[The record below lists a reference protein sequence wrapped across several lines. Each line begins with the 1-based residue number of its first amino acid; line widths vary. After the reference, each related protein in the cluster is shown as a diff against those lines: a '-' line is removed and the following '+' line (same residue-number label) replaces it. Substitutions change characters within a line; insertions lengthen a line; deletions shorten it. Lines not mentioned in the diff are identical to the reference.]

1 MKKGEKRKL
10 DLIQIAY
17 RLFVSRGYE
26 HTSVDEIIEDSFVR
40 KTLCN
45 SSTTDNTYLYNFIPF
60 FS

>member
-26 HTSVDEIIEDSFVR
+26 HTSVDEVIE
-40 KTLCN
+40 
-45 SSTTDNTYLYNFIPF
+45 
-60 FS
+60 